1 MSDELQPPAPSWLLP
16 LPGEDGNDAG
26 DENFA
31 ADGDLGGEGGAGTSA
46 PRLAEPDAATLAA
59 LIARIA
65 RQDEDALGA
74 LYDATVGR
82 VYGLALRILRDEQ
95 GAEEVAEE
103 VFFQVWRQAGRY
115 DPARGRPLGWLLNL
129 ARSRALDQLRRRDEA
144 LSHPD
149 PTTLHAEEA
158 GGDLDFAE
166 TRESRDP
173 QDLLAATEA
182 HRGLHRALAALE
194 PVPRQMVALAF
205 FRGLTHEEIAAS
217 TNLPLGTVKSHIRRA
232 LAALR
237 AALGPAYQPSASTS

>member
-1 MSDELQPPAPSWLLP
+1 MTDELHPPAPAWLRLTP
-16 LPGEDGNDAG
+16 DEDGDRIDEAERAAHDDTAGED
-26 DENFA
+26 
-31 ADGDLGGEGGAGTSA
+31 SA
-46 PRLAEPDAATLAA
+46 TTPTPRLAEPDAQALAA
-59 LIARIA
+59 LIGRIA
-65 RQDEDALGA
+65 HQDEDALGA

-82 VYGLALRILRDEQ
+82 VYGLALRILREEQ

-149 PTTLHAEEA
+149 PTTLHVEEA
-158 GGDLDFAE
+158 GGEADFSDA
-166 TRESRDP
+166 RESRDP

-237 AALGPAYQPSASTS
+237 AALGPAYQPSASAS

>member
-1 MSDELQPPAPSWLLP
+1 MTDELQPAAPPWLLP
-16 LPGEDGNDAG
+16 LPDEDGNDFDGDRLDLA
-26 DENFA
+26 DENSVA
-31 ADGDLGGEGGAGTSA
+31 T
-46 PRLAEPDAATLAA
+46 PRLAEPDAEALAA
-59 LIARIA
+59 LITRIA
-65 RQDEDALGA
+65 RQDEGALGE

-115 DPARGRPLGWLLNL
+115 DAARGRPLGWLLNL

-158 GGDLDFAE
+158 GAE
-166 TRESRDP
+166 LELFDGRESRDP

-182 HRGLHRALAALE
+182 RRGLHRALAALE

-205 FRGLTHEEIAAS
+205 FRGLTHEEIAAC
-217 TNLPLGTVKSHIRRA
+217 TELPLGTVKSHIRRA
-232 LAALR
+232 LTALR
-237 AALGPAYQPSASTS
+237 AALGPAYQPNASAS

>member
-1 MSDELQPPAPSWLLP
+1 MTDELQPPAAPWLGP
-16 LPGEDGNDAG
+16 PPGEDGNDV
-26 DENFA
+26 DEEDLA
-31 ADGDLGGEGGAGTSA
+31 ADDGLASGAAAATPT
-46 PRLAEPDAATLAA
+46 PRLREPDAEALAA
-59 LIARIA
+59 LIVRIA
-65 RQDEDALGA
+65 RQDEDALGE

-82 VYGLALRILRDEQ
+82 VYGMALRILRDEQ
-95 GAEEVAEE
+95 GAAEVAEE
-103 VFFQVWRQAGRY
+103 AFFQVWRQAGRY

-149 PTTLHAEEA
+149 PTILHAEEA
-158 GGDLDFAE
+158 GGELDFSEA
-166 TRESRDP
+166 RESRDP

-237 AALGPAYQPSASTS
+237 AALGPAYQPSASAS

>member
-1 MSDELQPPAPSWLLP
+1 MSDELQPPAPPLLLP
-16 LPGEDGNDAG
+16 LPGEASDDVDEEGRPDEDSTANDG
-26 DENFA
+26 FVA
-31 ADGDLGGEGGAGTSA
+31 ASS
-46 PRLAEPDAATLAA
+46 PRLAEPDADTLAA

-115 DPARGRPLGWLLNL
+115 DGARGRPLGWLLNL

-158 GGDLDFAE
+158 GGGLDFSE
-166 TRESRDP
+166 SRESHDP

-182 HRGLHRALAALE
+182 NRGLHRALAALE

-205 FRGLTHEEIAAS
+205 FRGLTHEEIAVS
-217 TNLPLGTVKSHIRRA
+217 TNVPLGTVKSHIRRA
-232 LAALR
+232 LTALR
-237 AALGPAYQPSASTS
+237 AALGPAYQPSASAS

>member
-1 MSDELQPPAPSWLLP
+1 MTDELQPTAPPWLLP
-16 LPGEDGNDAG
+16 LPGEDGND
-26 DENFA
+26 DEDELA
-31 ADGDLGGEGGAGTSA
+31 ADEVASEDFDRAPA
-46 PRLAEPDAATLAA
+46 PRLAEPDAEALAA
-59 LIARIA
+59 LIVRIA
-65 RQDEDALGA
+65 RQDEHALGT

-149 PTTLHAEEA
+149 PTTLHFDEA
-158 GGDLDFAE
+158 GGGLDLFDG
-166 TRESRDP
+166 RESHDP

-182 HRGLHRALAALE
+182 RRGLQRALAALE

-205 FRGLTHEEIAAS
+205 FRGLTHEEIAAC
-217 TNLPLGTVKSHIRRA
+217 TELPLGTVKSHIRRS
-232 LAALR
+232 LTALR
-237 AALGPAYQPSASTS
+237 AALGPAYQPNGSAS

>member
-1 MSDELQPPAPSWLLP
+1 MTDELQPTAPPWLLP
-16 LPGEDGNDAG
+16 LPGEDGND
-26 DENFA
+26 DEDELA
-31 ADGDLGGEGGAGTSA
+31 ADEVASQDFDRAPA
-46 PRLAEPDAATLAA
+46 PRLAEPDAEALAA
-59 LIARIA
+59 LIVRIA
-65 RQDEDALGA
+65 RQDEHALGT

-149 PTTLHAEEA
+149 PTTLHFDEA
-158 GGDLDFAE
+158 GGGLDLFDG
-166 TRESRDP
+166 RESHDP

-182 HRGLHRALAALE
+182 RRGLHRALAALE

-205 FRGLTHEEIAAS
+205 FRGLTHEEIAAC
-217 TNLPLGTVKSHIRRA
+217 TELPLGTVKSHIRRS
-232 LAALR
+232 LTALR
-237 AALGPAYQPSASTS
+237 AALGPAYQPNGSAS

>member
-1 MSDELQPPAPSWLLP
+1 MTDELQPPAPPWLRP
-16 LPGEDGNDAG
+16 FPGEDGDDV
-26 DENFA
+26 DEEGLA
-31 ADGDLGGEGGAGTSA
+31 ADDEVVSGESA
-46 PRLAEPDAATLAA
+46 ERPTPHLAEPDADTLAA

-65 RQDEDALGA
+65 RQDEHALGE
-74 LYDATVGR
+74 LHDATVGR
-82 VYGLALRILRDEQ
+82 VYGMALRILRDEQ

-115 DPARGRPLGWLLNL
+115 DRARGRPLGWLLNL

-149 PTTLHAEEA
+149 PTTLQGEEA
-158 GGDLDFAE
+158 GGELDIFDG
-166 TRESRDP
+166 REGRDP

-182 HRGLHRALAALE
+182 QRGLHRALSALE

-217 TNLPLGTVKSHIRRA
+217 TDLPLGTVKSHIRRA

-237 AALGPAYQPSASTS
+237 AALGPAYQPSASAS

>member
-1 MSDELQPPAPSWLLP
+1 MSDELQPPASPWLLP
-16 LPGEDGNDAG
+16 LPGEEDDA
-26 DENFA
+26 DAEDLAAKDVASENST
-31 ADGDLGGEGGAGTSA
+31 ETHA
-46 PRLAEPDAATLAA
+46 PRLAEPDAEALVA

-65 RQDEDALGA
+65 RQDEGA
-74 LYDATVGR
+74 LDELYHSTVGR
-82 VYGLALRILRDEQ
+82 VYGMALRILRDEQ

-149 PTTLHAEEA
+149 PTTLHGEEA
-158 GGDLDFAE
+158 GGELDIFDG
-166 TRESRDP
+166 RESRDP

-217 TNLPLGTVKSHIRRA
+217 TDLPLGTVKSHIRRA

-237 AALGPAYQPSASTS
+237 AALGPSYQPSASAS

>member
-1 MSDELQPPAPSWLLP
+1 MTDDLQPPAPPWLLP
-16 LPGEDGNDAG
+16 LPGEEGSDAG
-26 DENFA
+26 EEDRA
-31 ADGDLGGEGGAGTSA
+31 ADDEFASEDSA
-46 PRLAEPDAATLAA
+46 AAPTPRLPEPDAAALAA

-65 RQDEDALGA
+65 RQDEGALGE

-82 VYGLALRILRDEQ
+82 VYGMALRILRDEQ

-149 PTTLHAEEA
+149 PTTLHGEEA
-158 GGDLDFAE
+158 WGELDVFDGRE
-166 TRESRDP
+166 TRDP

-182 HRGLHRALAALE
+182 HHGLHRALAALE

-217 TNLPLGTVKSHIRRA
+217 TDLPLGTVKSHIRRS
-232 LAALR
+232 LTALR
-237 AALGPAYQPSASTS
+237 AALGPAYQPSASAS

>member
-1 MSDELQPPAPSWLLP
+1 MTDELQPPAPPWLRP
-16 LPGEDGNDAG
+16 PPGEDGDGA
-26 DENFA
+26 DEEDLA
-31 ADGDLGGEGGAGTSA
+31 ADDDSARDGAATA
-46 PRLAEPDAATLAA
+46 PAPHLAEPDAGTLAA

-82 VYGLALRILRDEQ
+82 VYGMALRILRDEQ

-149 PTTLHAEEA
+149 PSTLHADERGGEPGFSEA
-158 GGDLDFAE
+158 
-166 TRESRDP
+166 REGRDP

-232 LAALR
+232 LTALR
-237 AALGPAYQPSASTS
+237 AALGPAYQPSASAP

>member
-1 MSDELQPPAPSWLLP
+1 MTDELQPPVQPWLRLLP
-16 LPGEDGNDAG
+16 EEGGDGVDDEEDL
-26 DENFA
+26 A
-31 ADGDLGGEGGAGTSA
+31 ADDVVDEDSA
-46 PRLAEPDAATLAA
+46 VTPGLRLAEPDAEALAA

-82 VYGLALRILRDEQ
+82 VYGMALRILRDEQ

-129 ARSRALDQLRRRDEA
+129 ARSRALDQVRRRDPA

-149 PTTLHAEEA
+149 PTTLHGEEA
-158 GGDLDFAE
+158 GGEVDIFDG
-166 TRESRDP
+166 REARDP

-182 HRGLHRALAALE
+182 HRGLHRALATLE

-217 TNLPLGTVKSHIRRA
+217 TDLPLGTVKSHIRRA
-232 LAALR
+232 LTALR
-237 AALGPAYQPSASTS
+237 AALGPAYQPSASAS

>member
-1 MSDELQPPAPSWLLP
+1 MTDELQSQAPPWLLP
-16 LPGEDGNDAG
+16 LPGEDGSDVDADHLPA
-26 DENFA
+26 DEDSTA
-31 ADGDLGGEGGAGTSA
+31 ASV
-46 PRLAEPDAATLAA
+46 PRLAEPDATALAA

-65 RQDEDALGA
+65 RQDENALGA

-82 VYGLALRILRDEQ
+82 VYGMALRILRDEQ

-115 DPARGRPLGWLLNL
+115 DPTRGRPLGWLLNL
-129 ARSRALDQLRRRDEA
+129 ARSRALDQLRRRDAA

-158 GGDLDFAE
+158 GGELDIFDG
-166 TRESRDP
+166 REARDP

-182 HRGLHRALAALE
+182 HRSLHRALAALE
-194 PVPRQMVALAF
+194 PMPRQMVALAF
-205 FRGLTHEEIAAS
+205 FRGLTHEEIA
-217 TNLPLGTVKSHIRRA
+217 TCTDLPLGTVKSHIRRA
-232 LAALR
+232 LTALR

>member
-1 MSDELQPPAPSWLLP
+1 MTDELQPPPPSWLIP
-16 LPGEDGNDAG
+16 HPGEDAHDGAEEGPAADDGASE
-26 DENFA
+26 DFA
-31 ADGDLGGEGGAGTSA
+31 AAPP
-46 PRLAEPDAATLAA
+46 PRLAEPDANTLAA
-59 LIARIA
+59 LIGRIA
-65 RQDEDALGA
+65 GQDEAALGE
-74 LYDATVGR
+74 LYDATAGR
-82 VYGLALRILRDEQ
+82 VYGLALRVLRDEQ

-129 ARSRALDQLRRRDEA
+129 ARSRALDQLRRRDAA

-149 PTTLHAEEA
+149 PTTLHFDEA
-158 GGDLDFAE
+158 GGGLELFDG
-166 TRESRDP
+166 REARDP

-205 FRGLTHEEIAAS
+205 FRGLTHEEIAAC
-217 TNLPLGTVKSHIRRA
+217 TELPLGTVKSHIRRA

-237 AALGPAYQPSASTS
+237 AALGPAYQPSASAS